1 MKVLVKRSL
10 SKLQKNKARNF
21 IKINK
26 KKTHFSKHQKATIQ
40 IKKLNFIKLKRKQ
53 FVIVKSNVFLLH
65 PNLYENVKHCKQRII
80 IIIIKSKQIKIMLPK
95 ALTFK

>member
-21 IKINK
+21 IKINKK

-53 FVIVKSNVFLLH
+53 FV
-65 PNLYENVKHCKQRII
+65 HC
-80 IIIIKSKQIKIMLPK
+80 QIKHFPTSPK
-95 ALTFK
+95 SL